1 MFIENYDFLVI
12 FPFRGRLAPTKV
24 EELIVLKENRRL
36 LKAFKRD
43 SEYKIK
49 EGGQNAF
56 GLVEAIIQEGE
67 GEADNALGEQELEEE
82 LGMFYDDLEEE
93 WLDEEEEH

>member
-1 MFIENYDFLVI
+1 MFLLKSLCNNFEASVLFLPPPYGI
-12 FPFRGRLAPTKV
+12 YV

-49 EGGQNAF
+49 EGGQNVF
-56 GLVEAIIQEGE
+56 GLVEGE
-67 GEADNALGEQELEEE
+67 EEADNALGEQELEEE

-93 WLDEEEEH
+93 EEH

>member
-1 MFIENYDFLVI
+1 MFLPPPYGIY
-12 FPFRGRLAPTKV
+12 V
-24 EELIVLKENRRL
+24 EDCAERESEALKGVQE
-36 LKAFKRD
+36 
-43 SEYKIK
+43 IK
-49 EGGQNAF
+49 EGCQNAF

>member
-1 MFIENYDFLVI
+1 MFL
-12 FPFRGRLAPTKV
+12 TKV
-24 EELIVLKENRRL
+24 QELIVLKENRRL

-43 SEYKIK
+43 NEYKIK

-56 GLVEAIIQEGE
+56 GLVEGE

-93 WLDEEEEH
+93 WLEEEEEH

>member
-1 MFIENYDFLVI
+1 MF
-12 FPFRGRLAPTKV
+12 FPPPYGIYV

-93 WLDEEEEH
+93 WLEEEH

>member
-43 SEYKIK
+43 NEYKIK
-49 EGGQNAF
+49 EGGQNVF
-56 GLVEAIIQEGE
+56 GLVEGE
-67 GEADNALGEQELEEE
+67 EEADNALGEQELEEE

-93 WLDEEEEH
+93 EEH